1 MLFRDLVATS
11 RAVGETRSRRE
22 KIEHLAGLL
31 GRLAPD
37 EVRPAVAYL
46 SGLVPQGKLGV
57 GWATMSALP
66 RGGDGPGEPLAVG
79 DVDRALGELAAASGS
94 GSAAV
99 RKRVLGGLWER
110 ASGAE
115 RDLLV
120 RLLTGEL
127 RQGALEGIM
136 AEAVARAGGADA
148 RRVRRAMMLSGDI
161 AEVARAALADG
172 EADLGGFQIELFRP
186 LLPMLAQPAEDVADA
201 VSRLGEAAFEFK
213 LDGARVQLHK
223 RGDEVRVYS
232 RGLNEVTGSVPELVA
247 AARAMPARELILD
260 GEAVAVRPD
269 GRAHPFQVTM
279 RRFGRKLDV
288 EAMRAELPL
297 SSWFFDCLLIDG
309 QDLLDRT
316 TRERTA
322 ALAGAVPADLV
333 IPRLVTGD
341 PAQVEALLE
350 QALAGG
356 HEGLMGKSLEAPYEA
371 GSRGASW
378 LKLKKARTFD
388 LVVLAAEWGSGRRRG
403 WLSNLH
409 LGARDPASGGF
420 VMVGKTFK
428 GMTDQILTWQSERL
442 LELETGRDGHI
453 VWVRPELVV
462 EIAIGDVQESPHYPG
477 GIALRFARVKRYR
490 SDKRPDEADTL
501 ESLRALLAGAGG

>member
-1 MLFRDLVATS
+1 VLFRDLVGTS
-11 RAVGETRSRRE
+11 RAVGDTRSRRE
-22 KIEHLAGLL
+22 KIDRLASLL
-31 GRLAPD
+31 GRLAPE
-37 EVRPAVAYL
+37 EVRPAVAWL
-46 SGLVPQGKLGV
+46 AGLVPQGKLGV

-66 RGGDGPGEPLAVG
+66 REGEGGGEPLAVG
-79 DVDRALGELAAASGS
+79 AVDRALGELASAAGA
-94 GSAAV
+94 GSAAA
-99 RKRVLGGLWER
+99 RKRVLGQLWAR
-110 ASGAE
+110 ASAAE
-115 RDLLV
+115 RDFLF

-136 AEAVARAGGADA
+136 AEAVARAAGCEPG
-148 RRVRRAMMLSGDI
+148 RVRRAMMLSGDI
-161 AEVARAALADG
+161 AEVARAALAAG
-172 EADLGGFQIELFRP
+172 EAGLGEFKVELFRP
-186 LLPMLAQPAEDVADA
+186 LLPMLAQPAEDAADA
-201 VSRLGEAAFEFK
+201 VARLGEAAFEFK

-223 RGDEVRVYS
+223 RGEEVRIYS
-232 RGLNEVTGSVPELVA
+232 RGLNEVTGSLPELVA

-269 GRAHPFQVTM
+269 GRAHTFQVTM

-288 EAMRAELPL
+288 AAMQAELPL
-297 SSWFFDCLLIDG
+297 RSWFFDCLLVDG

-322 ALAGAVPADLV
+322 ALAGAVPSDLV

-341 PAQVEALLE
+341 AGRVDAFLE
-350 QALAGG
+350 EALAGG
-356 HEGLMGKSLEAPYEA
+356 HEGLMGKSLDAPYEA
-371 GSRGASW
+371 GARGASW

-409 LGARDPASGGF
+409 LGARDPASGTF

-428 GMTDQILTWQSERL
+428 GMTDQMLAWQSEKLR
-442 LELETGRDGHI
+442 ELETGRDGHI

-490 SDKRPDEADTL
+490 TDKRPDEADTL
-501 ESLRALLAGAGG
+501 DALRALLP

>member
-1 MLFRDLVATS
+1 
-11 RAVGETRSRRE
+11 E
-22 KIEHLAGLL
+22 AGL
-31 GRLAPD
+31 
-37 EVRPAVAYL
+37 
-46 SGLVPQGKLGV
+46 
-57 GWATMSALP
+57 
-66 RGGDGPGEPLAVG
+66 GEFKV
-79 DVDRALGELAAASGS
+79 
-94 GSAAV
+94 
-99 RKRVLGGLWER
+99 
-110 ASGAE
+110 
-115 RDLLV
+115 
-120 RLLTGEL
+120 
-127 RQGALEGIM
+127 
-136 AEAVARAGGADA
+136 
-148 RRVRRAMMLSGDI
+148 
-161 AEVARAALADG
+161 
-172 EADLGGFQIELFRP
+172 ELFRP

-201 VSRLGEAAFEFK
+201 VARLGEAAFEFK

-223 RGDEVRVYS
+223 RGEEVRVYS

-260 GEAVAVRPD
+260 GEAVALRPD
-269 GRAHPFQVTM
+269 GRAHSFQVTM

-288 EAMRAELPL
+288 DAMRAELPL
-297 SSWFFDCLLIDG
+297 ASWFFDCLLVDG

-322 ALAGAVPADLV
+322 ALAEVVPADLV

-341 PAQVEALLE
+341 PARVDAFLEEAL
-350 QALAGG
+350 AAG

-371 GSRGASW
+371 GSRGAGW

-409 LGARDPASGGF
+409 LGARDPASGTF

-428 GMTDQILTWQSERL
+428 GMTDQMLAWQSEKLR
-442 LELETGRDGHI
+442 ELETGRDGHI

-490 SDKRPDEADTL
+490 ADKRPDEADTL
-501 ESLRALLAGAGG
+501 ESLRALLA

>member
-1 MLFRDLVATS
+1 VLFRDLVGTS
-11 RAVGETRSRRE
+11 RAVGDTRSRLA
-22 KIEHLAGLL
+22 KIDHLAGLL

-46 SGLVPQGKLGV
+46 AGLVPQGKLGV
-57 GWATMSALP
+57 GWATVSALP
-66 RGGDGPGEPLAVG
+66 REGEGTGEPLAIV
-79 DVDRALGELAAASGS
+79 DVDRALGELAAAGGP
-94 GSAAV
+94 GSAAA
-99 RKRVLGGLWER
+99 RKRVLGALWAR
-110 ASGAE
+110 AGGAE
-115 RDLLV
+115 RDFLA

-136 AEAVARAGGADA
+136 AEAVARAASADPA
-148 RRVRRAMMLSGDI
+148 RVRRAMMLSGDI
-161 AEVARAALADG
+161 AEVARAALAAG
-172 EADLGGFQIELFRP
+172 EAGLGEFRVELFRP
-186 LLPMLAQPAEDVADA
+186 LLPMLAQPADDVADA
-201 VSRLGEAAFEFK
+201 VARLGEAAFEFK

-223 RGDEVRVYS
+223 RGDQVRVYS

-247 AARAMPARELILD
+247 AARALPARELILD
-260 GEAVAVRPD
+260 GEAVAVRAD

-288 EAMRAELPL
+288 AAMTAQLPL
-297 SSWFFDCLLIDG
+297 RSWFFDCLLLDG
-309 QDLLDRT
+309 QDLLERS

-322 ALAGAVPADLV
+322 ALEQAVPADLV

-341 PAQVEALLE
+341 AERVLALLE
-350 QALAGG
+350 EALAGG
-356 HEGLMGKSLEAPYEA
+356 HEGLMAKSLDAPYEA

-409 LGARDPASGGF
+409 LGARDPAGGGF
-420 VMVGKTFK
+420 IMVGKTFK
-428 GMTDQILTWQSERL
+428 GMSDQMLAWQSERL
-442 LELETGRDGHI
+442 RELETGRDGHI

-490 SDKRPDEADTL
+490 TDKRPDETDTIDA
-501 ESLRALLAGAGG
+501 LRGLLA

>member
-1 MLFRDLVATS
+1 VLFRDLVGTS
-11 RAVGETRSRRE
+11 RAVGDTRSRLE
-22 KIEHLAGLL
+22 KIDHMARLL

-37 EVRPAVAYL
+37 EVRPAVAWL
-46 SGLVPQGKLGV
+46 AGLVPQGKLGV

-66 RGGDGPGEPLAVG
+66 REGEGGGEPLAIG
-79 DVDRALGELAAASGS
+79 DVDRALGELAAASGA
-94 GSAAV
+94 GSAGV
-99 RKRVLGGLWER
+99 RKRVLGQLWER
-110 ASGAE
+110 AGGPE
-115 RDLLV
+115 RDFLV

-136 AEAVARAGGADA
+136 AEAVARAGGADPA
-148 RRVRRAMMLSGDI
+148 RVRRAMMLSGNI
-161 AEVARAALADG
+161 AEVARAALAGGDAGLG
-172 EADLGGFQIELFRP
+172 EFKVELFRP
-186 LLPMLAQPAEDVADA
+186 LLPMLAQPAEDAADA
-201 VSRLGEAAFEFK
+201 VARLGEAAFEYK

-223 RGDEVRVYS
+223 RDDEVRVYT

-247 AARAMPARELILD
+247 AGRQMPPRELILD
-260 GEAVAVRPD
+260 GETVAVKPD
-269 GRAHPFQVTM
+269 GRAYPFQITM

-288 EAMRAELPL
+288 AAMQAELPL
-297 SSWFFDCLLIDG
+297 RSWFFDCLLVDG
-309 QDLLDRT
+309 QDLLDRS
-316 TRERTA
+316 TRERAA
-322 ALAGAVPADLV
+322 ALAEAVPGDLV
-333 IPRLVTGD
+333 IPRLVTGET
-341 PAQVEALLE
+341 ARVEALLE
-350 QALAGG
+350 EALAGG

-409 LGARDPASGGF
+409 LGARDPKTGSF

-428 GMTDQILTWQSERL
+428 GMTDQMLAWQSERL
-442 LELETGRDGHI
+442 RELETGRDGHI

-490 SDKRPDEADTL
+490 TDKRPDEADTIDA
-501 ESLRALLAGAGG
+501 LRALLP

>member
-11 RAVGETRSRRE
+11 LAVGDTRSRLA
-22 KIEHLAGLL
+22 KVGHLAALL
-31 GRLAPD
+31 ARLAPD

-57 GWATMSALP
+57 GWAAMSALP
-66 RGGDGPGEPLAVG
+66 REGEGGGDPLAVLE
-79 DVDRALGELAAASGS
+79 VDRALGELAAAAGA
-94 GSAAV
+94 GSAGA
-99 RKRVLGGLWER
+99 RKRILGALWAR
-110 ASGAE
+110 ASGGE
-115 RDLLV
+115 RDFLF

-136 AEAVARAGGADA
+136 AEAVARAAGADPA
-148 RRVRRAMMLSGDI
+148 RVRRAVMLSGDI
-161 AEVARAALADG
+161 AEVARAALAGGDAG
-172 EADLGGFQIELFRP
+172 LGDFRVELFRP

-201 VSRLGEAAFEFK
+201 VARLGEASFEYK
-213 LDGARVQLHK
+213 LDGARVQVHK
-223 RGDEVRVYS
+223 RGSEVRVYS

-247 AARAMPARELILD
+247 AVQSMPARELILD

-288 EAMRAELPL
+288 AAMQAQLPL
-297 SSWFFDCLLIDG
+297 RSWFFDCLLVDG
-309 QDLLDRT
+309 QDLLELT

-322 ALAGAVPADLV
+322 ALAEAVPADLV
-333 IPRLVTGD
+333 IPRLVTADAGR
-341 PAQVEALLE
+341 VLALLE
-350 QALAGG
+350 EALAGG
-356 HEGLMGKSLEAPYEA
+356 HEGLMAKSLDAPYEA

-409 LGARDPASGGF
+409 LGARDPASGTF

-428 GMTDQILTWQSERL
+428 GMTDQMLAWQSERL
-442 LELETGRDGHI
+442 RELETGRDGHI

-501 ESLRALLAGAGG
+501 EALRALLG

>member
-11 RAVGETRSRRE
+11 LAVGDTRSRLA
-22 KIEHLAGLL
+22 KVGHLAALL
-31 GRLAPD
+31 ARLAPD

-66 RGGDGPGEPLAVG
+66 REGEGGGAPLAVLE
-79 DVDRALGELAAASGS
+79 VDRALGELAAAAGA
-94 GSAAV
+94 GSAGA
-99 RKRVLGGLWER
+99 RKRILGALWAR
-110 ASGAE
+110 AIGGE
-115 RDLLV
+115 RDFLF

-136 AEAVARAGGADA
+136 AEAVARAAGADPA
-148 RRVRRAMMLSGDI
+148 RVRRAVMLSGDI
-161 AEVARAALADG
+161 AEVARAALAGGDAG
-172 EADLGGFQIELFRP
+172 LGDFRVELFRP

-201 VSRLGEAAFEFK
+201 VARLGEASFEYK
-213 LDGARVQLHK
+213 LDGARVQVHK
-223 RGDEVRVYS
+223 RGSEVRVYS

-247 AARAMPARELILD
+247 AVQSMPARELILD

-288 EAMRAELPL
+288 AAMQAQLPL
-297 SSWFFDCLLIDG
+297 RSWFFDCLLVDG
-309 QDLLDRT
+309 QDLLELT

-322 ALAGAVPADLV
+322 ALAEAVPADLV
-333 IPRLVTGD
+333 IPRLVTADAGR
-341 PAQVEALLE
+341 VLALLE
-350 QALAGG
+350 EALAGG
-356 HEGLMGKSLEAPYEA
+356 HEGLMAKSLDAPYEA

-409 LGARDPASGGF
+409 LGARDPASGTF

-428 GMTDQILTWQSERL
+428 GMTDQMLAWQSERL
-442 LELETGRDGHI
+442 RELETGRDGHI

-462 EIAIGDVQESPHYPG
+462 EIAIGDVQESLHYPG

-501 ESLRALLAGAGG
+501 EALRALLG